1 MSPNNRTLMLN
12 DTEKKSLEEGLVTLT
27 KKATVDEFLNQNIK
41 FIDLFAGIGGFH
53 LALDSLGAK
62 CVFASEID
70 QSARQTYITNFK
82 SISPELFEDNERLF
96 NVDIT
101 KIDPKEI
108 PDFDILCG
116 GFPCQPF
123 SNAGFK
129 KGFED
134 TRGTLFFN
142 IAEIIRVKQP
152 KAFFLENVRGLLNHD
167 NGKTFET
174 IRRVIEED
182 LGYSFY
188 FKIVKASDYGLPQ
201 ARPRVFMV
209 GFKNVDQYFEFPT
222 HLPLKF
228 NMSEVLGGQCSREIG
243 FTLRCGGRGSKITDR
258 RNWDNYWVDQKEQ
271 RLTPQN
277 GLKMQG
283 FPDNFIL
290 PKSNTQAMKQLGNS
304 VAVPAIRAVAEIIIK
319 TITREIGNT
328 NLVQK
333 EAQKNS
339 FLSAY
344 QSEVLQL
351 F

>member
-1 MSPNNRTLMLN
+1 MSNSPTKL
-12 DTEKKSLEEGLVTLT
+12 LT
-27 KKATVDEFLNQNIK
+27 

-53 LALDSLGAK
+53 LALHSLGAN

-70 QSARQTYITNFK
+70 ESARQTYRTNFK
-82 SISPELFEDNERLF
+82 NISPEFFENDEELF
-96 NVDIT
+96 NNDIT
-101 KIDPKEI
+101 KIDPKDI

-142 IAEIIRVKQP
+142 IAEIIREKQP

-182 LGYSFY
+182 LEYSFH

-201 ARPRVFMV
+201 ARPRVFII
-209 GFKNVDQYFEFPT
+209 GFKDVDQYFEFPPN
-222 HLPLKF
+222 LPLQF
-228 NMSEVLGGQCSREIG
+228 NMSEVLGGKCSREVG

-258 RNWDNYWVDQKEQ
+258 RNWDNYLVDGKEH
-271 RLTPQN
+271 RLNPKN

-283 FPDNFIL
+283 FPDDYVL
-290 PKSNTQAMKQLGNS
+290 PTSNTQAMKQLGNS
-304 VAVPAIRAVAEIIIK
+304 VAVPAVRAVAEMILK
-319 TITREIGNT
+319 VLNRDP
-328 NLVQK
+328 Q
-333 EAQKNS
+333 
-339 FLSAY
+339 
-344 QSEVLQL
+344 VLQQEEIYHKFHTEAVQL